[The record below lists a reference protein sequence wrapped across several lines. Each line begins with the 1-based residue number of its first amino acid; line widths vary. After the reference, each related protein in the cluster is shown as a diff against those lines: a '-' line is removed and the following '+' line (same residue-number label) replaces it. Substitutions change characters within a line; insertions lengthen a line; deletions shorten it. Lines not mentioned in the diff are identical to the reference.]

1 MTVNNPEERRCVD
14 LHCVDLHCV
23 DLHCHVLPGVDDG
36 ATSFEESVAMLRLA
50 DASGTRRLVATPHL
64 FRPPFLSH
72 DVAQLRSAF
81 EAWRRRLE
89 GAAGETSADE
99 TSDGGDGVSGPAVEP
114 RLTELCVELSAE
126 HHLSPELFEALAK
139 GAVLPL
145 GTGRRLLVELPVY
158 LPPEVAEA
166 GLERVFEAGFQPL
179 LAHVERYGLLLRRRR
194 HLRRLLDMGCLLQLN
209 AEAVVGPSSG
219 RRSLCDQ
226 LLQRGWIHAIASD
239 GHHVDRRPPSLGA
252 AAEQLAQRFGAERAR
267 WWLAEGP
274 AAILDGA
281 EIPQP
286 GRGLRDW
293 WESFRG

>member
-1 MTVNNPEERRCVD
+1 
-14 LHCVDLHCV
+14 
-23 DLHCHVLPGVDDG
+23 VDDG

-72 DVAQLRSAF
+72 GVTQLRSAF
-81 EAWRRRLE
+81 DAWRRRLAR
-89 GAAGETSADE
+89 AAGEASADETSADE
-99 TSDGGDGVSGPAVEP
+99 TSDGGEGEGDDRGDGAVVEP

-126 HHLSPELFEALAK
+126 HHLSPELFEALAS
-139 GAVLPL
+139 GSVLPL
-145 GTGRRLLVELPVY
+145 GTGRRLLVELPLY
-158 LPPEVAEA
+158 MPPEAAEA

-209 AEAVVGPSSG
+209 AEAVVGPATE
-219 RRSLCDQ
+219 RRSVCDQ

-252 AAEQLAQRFGAERAR
+252 AAEQLVQRFGAERAR
-267 WWLAEGP
+267 RWLAEGP

-281 EIPQP
+281 EIPPP
-286 GRGLRDW
+286 GRGLWDW
-293 WESFRG
+293 WESLRG